1 MQNLTAAQA
10 LDRNARDAIAAGL
23 FKIAENLANE
33 IVEIWKRTDDEDEA
47 QEINGI
53 SYDLWEAIE
62 SS

>member
-1 MQNLTAAQA
+1 MKNLTAAQA
-10 LDRNARDAIAAGL
+10 LDRNARDAIAAGF
-23 FKIAENLANE
+23 FKVAENLANE

-62 SS
+62 AA